1 MALASPAIAAG
12 VQRVADVPIYFSDAI
27 VRRAASLQ
35 QTKDAELP
43 RAWMNAALLARL
55 GLKDGQAV
63 KVRQGE
69 GEAEV
74 SAARD
79 DRLPRDCVRLA
90 AAHPATRYLGPMS
103 GELSVEP
110 R

>member
-1 MALASPAIAAG
+1 
-12 VQRVADVPIYFSDAI
+12 
-27 VRRAASLQ
+27 
-35 QTKDAELP
+35 
-43 RAWMNAALLARL
+43 MNAALMARL

-63 KVRQGE
+63 KVRQGG
-69 GEAEV
+69 GEAAV
-74 SAARD
+74 NAARD

-90 AAHPATRYLGPMS
+90 AAHAATRDLGPMT